1 MISSIDK
8 WEWFTDKQQQQQKN
22 AISSGSQ
29 MNEKSKQ
36 YAKRI
41 QYDVKY

>member
-8 WEWFTDKQQQQQKN
+8 WEWSTDKQQQQKN

-41 QYDVKY
+41 RYDVKY